1 MINIIKYLNP
11 KKYDEVFKKLMKGY
25 ESVKGKVAEGID
37 LLRIK
42 QEAAEQVRQSEKVI
56 KFPDEA
62 ITDWTKPRPTE
73 GGLASVQNIKKKK
86 GDPLAGYEDRIKPG
100 SLLADMAARD
110 PHGTRQYIDNSDF
123 SMNMLHMV
131 SNRKNQVDWNFL
143 ERYLGQRLRRDES
156 VEELMDLKNKKFP
169 DPEEFNQGGIAGN
182 AGLNDILKL

>member
-1 MINIIKYLNP
+1 
-11 KKYDEVFKKLMKGY
+11 
-25 ESVKGKVAEGID
+25 
-37 LLRIK
+37 
-42 QEAAEQVRQSEKVI
+42 
-56 KFPDEA
+56 
-62 ITDWTKPRPTE
+62 
-73 GGLASVQNIKKKK
+73 
-86 GDPLAGYEDRIKPG
+86 
-100 SLLADMAARD
+100 MAARD

-123 SMNMLHMV
+123 SMNLLHMV

>member
-1 MINIIKYLNP
+1 MIGRFKYLDP

-37 LLRIK
+37 LLKIK
-42 QEAAEQVRQSEKVI
+42 MEAADQVRQSEKVI

-100 SLLADMAARD
+100 SLLADMAVRD

-123 SMNMLHMV
+123 STNLLHMV
-131 SNRKNQVDWNFL
+131 SNRKDQVDWNFL
-143 ERYLGQRLRRDES
+143 ERYLNQKLTRNETF
-156 VEELMDLKNKKFP
+156 EELMALKNKKFP
-169 DPEEFNQGGIAGN
+169 DPEEFNQGGVAGN

>member
-1 MINIIKYLNP
+1 MINRIKYLNP

-131 SNRKNQVDWNFL
+131 SNRKNQVDWNF
-143 ERYLGQRLRRDES
+143 RKVFRS
-156 VEELMDLKNKKFP
+156 KIKKR
-169 DPEEFNQGGIAGN
+169 
-182 AGLNDILKL
+182 